1 MAVPS
6 TGELSLLGIR
16 REVSNN
22 DYNSSTNYTN
32 ISLEDLSD
40 GTVATINTSNNSSDR
55 PDQSAPHEM
64 SEFYNY
70 DHDLAG
76 LGDASGLAVQS
87 QTTTA
92 VTFVYTEGTNSDRTI
107 VKLTNYNGST
117 SGLPATLN
125 ISGFGG
131 SFPNQYQ
138 NVDGSGT
145 STFTVTGGTSTF
157 FLGGT
162 TANVTLAANDYV
174 AVKVQSSDGSS
185 TGTLTGEVTGYT
197 LPGVPTSL
205 STTSITTTGMTINWN
220 APSGGVNASNGYRY
234 YHGTNTTA
242 TNNSAVDTGNTS
254 VAISSLSPNTR
265 YYWTVQAKGS
275 GGDFGS
281 TATQESPYTLPG
293 VPTGLAASS
302 VSQTGMTI
310 SWTAPSPGGADGYRL
325 YFGTN
330 STVTSNTAYTQAST
344 SKTFTGLSSSTT
356 YYFAVQ
362 ADNPDGAYG
371 DLTSTESQA
380 TSAGTTLQLALGG
393 KSGFTNVPSGQ
404 TQSGAA
410 SYASSTNLTD
420 LPDIG
425 GLNKLTISNGSG
437 DTVISTSGMQ
447 SQVQH
452 KINTSSNPDTGTYVA
467 ATNNLNGST
476 TAVWYYNVRVRNAS
490 TTATYGGTTTFT
502 NNSVSVTRTYAFS
515 LTILSSDIRLKENI
529 KLIGHSDSKIPIY
542 EFNFKKDPKKIKW
555 TGTMAQDLLEM
566 GREDAVI
573 THKDGEWKGY
583 YGVDY
588 DKIDVDLLSENL
600 ISEEII

>member
-6 TGELSLLGIR
+6 TGVLSLLGIR
-16 REVSNN
+16 REVSAN
-22 DYNSSTNYTN
+22 DYNSSTNYTD

-40 GTVATINTSNNSSDR
+40 GTVATINTTNSSDDR
-55 PDQSAPHEM
+55 PDGSAPHAM

-70 DHDLAG
+70 DHDIAG

-87 QTTTA
+87 QTTTS

-162 TANVTLAANDYV
+162 TQNVTLAANDFV
-174 AVKVQSSDGSS
+174 KVKVQSSDGSS

-302 VSQTGMTI
+302 VTSTGMTI

-330 STVTSNTAYTQAST
+330 STVTNNTAYTQSGT
-344 SKTFTGLSSSTT
+344 SKSFTGLSSSTT

-380 TSAGTTLQLALGG
+380 TSAGTTLQLAVGG
-393 KSGFTNVPSGQ
+393 KSGFSNVSSGG

-410 SYASSTNLTD
+410 TYGTSTNITD

-425 GLNKLTISNGSG
+425 GLNKITITNGSG
-437 DTVISTSGMQ
+437 DTVISTTSME
-447 SQVQH
+447 SEMQH
-452 KINTSSNPDTGTYVA
+452 KINTSSNPDTGTYTA
-467 ATNNLNGST
+467 ATGNLNGGT
-476 TAVWYYNVRVRNAS
+476 TAVWYYNLRVRNAS

-515 LTILSSDIRLKENI
+515 LTIVSSDIRLKENI